1 MLAKRSRCGVWIPG
15 YGGRPGSGW
24 PGLKAP
30 ISVDGRQSEK
40 SGRSEVSPPG
50 GQRPAGVEAEAMAV
64 ELDEPVHVN
73 VEDLRNPSGG
83 PEFSNSKL

>member
-1 MLAKRSRCGVWIPG
+1 VLAKRSRCGVWIPG
-15 YGGRPGSGW
+15 YGGRLGSGW

-50 GQRPAGVEAEAMAV
+50 GQRPAG
-64 ELDEPVHVN
+64 
-73 VEDLRNPSGG
+73 GG
-83 PEFSNSKL
+83 GKSIRYTDMRQI